1 MTIDEQKKFVE
12 MQEDLSTVRTD
23 VKEIKN
29 ALIGDGFGLNMGLV
43 GELKNQKETI
53 VKQDE
58 RISKLEALIKKV
70 TWLAVGAGSGAT
82 FGLKYIFD
90 WVMRITGNG

>member
-12 MQEDLSTVRTD
+12 MQEDLSTVKGD
-23 VKEIKN
+23 VKEIKS
-29 ALIGDGFGLNMGLV
+29 ALLGDGYLSSGLV
-43 GELKNQKETI
+43 GELKNQKEVI
-53 VKQDE
+53 AKQDE
-58 RISKLEALIKKV
+58 RISKLEGLIKKV

-90 WVMRITGNG
+90 WVMRITGN

>member
-12 MQEDLSTVRTD
+12 MQEDLSTVKGD
-23 VKEIKN
+23 VKEIKS
-29 ALIGDGFGLNMGLV
+29 ALLGDGYLSNGLV
-43 GELKNQKETI
+43 GELKNQKDTI
-53 VKQDE
+53 TKQDE
-58 RISKLEALIKKV
+58 RISKLEGLIKKV